1 MRDCVANKM
10 GSTQLLP
17 QPIYLVPGLVVQM
30 SLMPKYVLR
39 NLSIRS
45 SFKANVFPL
54 VKYRDILQFASYFPG
69 RRNINL

>member
-1 MRDCVANKM
+1 MRDSVANKM

-45 SFKANVFPL
+45 SFKASVFPL
-54 VKYRDILQFASYFPG
+54 VKYRDI
-69 RRNINL
+69 